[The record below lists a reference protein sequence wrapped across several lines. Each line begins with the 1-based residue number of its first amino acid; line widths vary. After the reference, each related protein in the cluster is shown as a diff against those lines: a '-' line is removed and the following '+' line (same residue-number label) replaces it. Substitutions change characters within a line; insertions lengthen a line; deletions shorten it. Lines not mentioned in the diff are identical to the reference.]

1 MEVLA
6 VFDEKNYDDT
16 TKVYEKYNVRGVI
29 FRDGKIAMQCSTD
42 GEYKMPGGG
51 MEEGEKLSETLKRE
65 ISEET
70 GLTVLEDSWHEL
82 GEILEMRRD
91 IFDPSC
97 KYICHSYFFYCKVSE
112 KEGELHLTQS
122 EVAKGYYLRWEQPET
137 VYETN
142 MRMAKD
148 PWIIRDTAFVK
159 MILDGKVKLPE

>member
-16 TKVYEKYNVRGVI
+16 TKVFEKYNVRGVI

-51 MEEGEKLSETLKRE
+51 MEKGENFLETLERE
-65 ISEET
+65 IGEET
-70 GLTVLEDSWHEL
+70 GLTVLKDSVCEL
-82 GEILEMRRD
+82 GEIIEMRRD

-97 KYICHSYFFYCKVSE
+97 KYICHSYFYYCKVGE
-112 KEGELHLTQS
+112 KQEELHLTPS
-122 EVAKGYYLRWEQPET
+122 EVAKGYYLKWEQPET
-137 VYETN
+137 VYNTN
-142 MRMAKD
+142 IRIEKD

>member
-1 MEVLA
+1 MIKYGLKLQNMETKQMEVLA

-51 MEEGEKLSETLKRE
+51 MEKGESFLETLVRE
-65 ISEET
+65 IREET
-70 GLTVLEDSWHEL
+70 GLTVLKESVCEL

-97 KYICHSYFFYCKVSE
+97 NISVI
-112 KEGELHLTQS
+112 LTFI
-122 EVAKGYYLRWEQPET
+122 T
-137 VYETN
+137 V
-142 MRMAKD
+142 R
-148 PWIIRDTAFVK
+148 
-159 MILDGKVKLPE
+159 